1 MKTYTVCYT
10 DNINDYNITFD
21 NTKKRDKFI
30 KQLDLSNY
38 KIYKKFNF
46 RY

>member
-10 DNINDYNITFD
+10 DNINDYYISFD
-21 NTKKRDKFI
+21 ITKKRDQFI
-30 KQLDLSNY
+30 KQLDLSKY
-38 KIYKKFNF
+38 KIFKKFSS